1 MNKTNTQKNRSRK
14 STGGL
19 LCVFSI
25 VLVLAI
31 LLTLVASFKV
41 YGASYSGVTD
51 ANVKKLENRLDSIKK
66 EINNLKSQ
74 INSTKSNKNA
84 ALENKKSLDQQIKL
98 AQDQIEVTEQLI
110 ETLTANISVKE
121 IEIAEKEATYE
132 KKLDNFKK
140 RLRINREEGD
150 ISYLDMILGATGLSE
165 FFVQMDRIGS
175 MIEYDNKIM
184 STIADDKALLEKEK
198 ADFETTLAYQ
208 VTLKEELTST
218 EITLA
223 QQADEAANYINR
235 LLASESDFA
244 KQLAAK
250 EAERDALDKEIAD
263 YVKQLQAQNTK
274 YVGGEFMWP
283 VPTNYTYV
291 SSECVWRTSPIS
303 GRQEFHNG
311 MDIPVAFGTDIY
323 ASNSG
328 TVVKSQW
335 HNSYGYY
342 VMIDHGGGYATLYAH
357 NSKLL
362 VSVGDAVYRGQV
374 IAKAGSTG
382 DSTGNHCHFSM
393 YENGAIINPRKYF
406 PA

>member
-1 MNKTNTQKNRSRK
+1 MNTNTQNKRSFKRLH
-14 STGGL
+14 GVR
-19 LCVFSI
+19 CIVSI
-25 VLVLAI
+25 VIVVAMLAAMVSS
-31 LLTLVASFKV
+31 LSVS
-41 YGASYSGVTD
+41 GASYSGVTD
-51 ANVKKLENRLDSIKK
+51 ANVQKLENRLDSIKK
-66 EINNLKSQ
+66 EINGLKSK
-74 INSTKSNKNA
+74 INATKNDKNE
-84 ALENKKSLDQQIKL
+84 ALANKKYLDNQIKL
-98 AQDQIEVTEQLI
+98 TQDQIDVTTQLI
-110 ETLTANISVKE
+110 LTLTESIKGKE
-121 IEIAEKEATYE
+121 AEIAAKEEAYE
-132 KKLDNFKK
+132 KKLASFKQ
-140 RLRINREEGD
+140 RLRINREEGE
-150 ISYLDMILGATGLSE
+150 ISYLDMLLGSAGLSE
-165 FFVQMDRIGS
+165 FFEQLDRVGS
-175 MIEYDNKIM
+175 MIEYDNKVM
-184 STIADDKALLEKEK
+184 STIADDKASLEKEK
-198 ADFETTLAYQ
+198 TDFEATLAYQ
-208 VTLKEELTST
+208 IELKDELMTASDN
-218 EITLA
+218 LA
-223 QQADEAANYINR
+223 AQAAEAASYINR
-235 LLASESDFA
+235 LLASETDYT

-274 YVGGEFMWP
+274 YIGGEFMWP

-291 SSECVWRTSPIS
+291 SSECVWRNSPIS
-303 GRQEFHNG
+303 GRREFHNG

-323 ASNSG
+323 ASNAG

-362 VSVGDAVYRGQV
+362 VSVGDEVTRGQV

>member
-1 MNKTNTQKNRSRK
+1 MKRNTQNKRVVLRAVICALLALSV
-14 STGGL
+14 
-19 LCVFSI
+19 LCVSLPSFS
-25 VLVLAI
+25 V
-31 LLTLVASFKV
+31 S
-41 YGASYSGVTD
+41 GASYIGVTD

-66 EINNLKSQ
+66 EINGLKSQ
-74 INSTKSNKNA
+74 INATKTNKNE
-84 ALENKKSLDQQIKL
+84 ALANKKYLDNQIKLTQDQIDVTTQLILTLKDNIAQKEVEIENKKQ
-98 AQDQIEVTEQLI
+98 A
-110 ETLTANISVKE
+110 
-121 IEIAEKEATYE
+121 YE
-132 KKLDNFKK
+132 KKLASFKQ
-140 RLRINREEGD
+140 RLRKNREEGD
-150 ISYLDMILGATGLSE
+150 ISYLDMLLGSVGLSE
-165 FFVQMDRIGS
+165 FFIQLDRVGS

-184 STIADDKALLEKEK
+184 STISDDKAALEKEK
-198 ADFETTLAYQ
+198 SDFEATLAYQ
-208 VTLKEELTST
+208 LELQSELMTASDD
-218 EITLA
+218 LA
-223 QQADEAANYINR
+223 KQANEAASYINR
-235 LLASESDFA
+235 LLASEADFT

-274 YVGGEFMWP
+274 YIGGEFMWP

-291 SSECVWRTSPIS
+291 SSECVWRNSPLS
-303 GRQEFHNG
+303 GRREFHNG
-311 MDIPVAFGTDIY
+311 IDIPVAFGTDIY
-323 ASNSG
+323 ASNAG

-362 VSVGDAVYRGQV
+362 VSVGDEVARGQV

-406 PA
+406 PK

>member
-1 MNKTNTQKNRSRK
+1 MKNRNTQKAHALRR
-14 STGGL
+14 L
-19 LCVFSI
+19 QCIISI
-25 VLVLAI
+25 FLVVVMLITAA
-31 LLTLVASFKV
+31 ASLRV
-41 YGASYSGVTD
+41 EGANYSD
-51 ANVKKLENRLDSIKK
+51 ANVQKLENRLAGIKK
-66 EINNLKSQ
+66 EINSLKTQ
-74 INSTKSNKNA
+74 INSNRSNQSA

-110 ETLTANISVKE
+110 ETLTVNISVKE
-121 IEIAEKEATYE
+121 TEIAEKESVYE
-132 KKLDNFKK
+132 KKLENFKK
-140 RLRINREEGD
+140 RLRINYEEGE
-150 ISYLDMILGATGLSE
+150 ISYLDMILGSTGLSE

-208 VTLKEELTST
+208 VSLKEELKVT
-218 EITLA
+218 EATLA
-223 QQADEAANYINR
+223 QQAEEAANYINR
-235 LLASESDFA
+235 LLASESDFK

-283 VPTNYTYV
+283 VPTTHTYV
-291 SSECVWRTSPIS
+291 SSECVWRNSPIS
-303 GRQEFHNG
+303 GRKEFHNG
-311 MDIPVAFGTDIY
+311 IDIPVPFGTDIY

-362 VSVGDAVYRGQV
+362 VSVGDAVSRGQV